1 LLRRWKVRTVFAAN
15 ADEAMAALSAAELA
29 DDPIQVSLIDVQM
42 PADGGYALIEKIRA
56 RPDLSQQIVALLS
69 PTRQGE
75 EEVRC
80 KSVGVQVCLVKPVRA
95 VDLSGALTHI
105 VHDVHAATITQ
116 RPRPSASPSAP
127 SAELNILLAED
138 NLVNQMLMVRLLQ
151 KRGHRVTVAANGKI
165 ALEQLEREQFD
176 LVLMD
181 VQMPELDG
189 LAAAQEIRRRE
200 QLGGRHIPIVALTA
214 HAMSGDR
221 ERCLAAGMEGYL
233 TKPINTKELDET
245 LNLYAKNPLANA
257 AAG

>member
-1 LLRRWKVRTVFAAN
+1 VLAAN
-15 ADEAMAALSAAELA
+15 AEAAMAALSAAELEG
-29 DDPIQVSLIDVQM
+29 DPIQVSLIDVQM
-42 PADGGYALIEKIRA
+42 PADEGYALIEKMRA

-69 PTRQGE
+69 AMEQREQE
-75 EEVRC
+75 ARC
-80 KSVGVQVCLVKPVRA
+80 KKVGVQSCLVKPIRA
-95 VDLSGALTHI
+95 LDLRAALASI
-105 VHDVHAATITQ
+105 VHDVQAATATL
-116 RPRPSASPSAP
+116 RPKVSSPPPPPSAG
-127 SAELNILLAED
+127 LNILLAED

-151 KRGHRVTVAANGKI
+151 KRGHRVTVAGNGKI
-165 ALEQLEREQFD
+165 ALEQLEREHFD

-233 TKPINTKELDET
+233 TKPIKTKELEDT
-245 LNLYAKNPLANA
+245 LKLYANSTLANA
-257 AAG
+257 AMG